1 MLQRRSARTEPQ
13 YLVTAATSERS
24 FLVTAGLW
32 GVAPTRDR
40 APLAARLREAGARA
54 AAWALFI
61 AAALT
66 WRTGALPEDPLP
78 EIADPRASAI
88 FQPLAPPDPGVQIHR
103 VTAYCACPL
112 CCGRWSDGVTA
123 SGRYAEEG
131 RTAAA
136 DTSIWDIG
144 TCLEVPGIGR
154 REVEDT
160 GSAMIGRRLD
170 IYFESHEEALL
181 FGVRFLPLRRC

>member
-1 MLQRRSARTEPQ
+1 M
-13 YLVTAATSERS
+13 
-24 FLVTAGLW
+24 
-32 GVAPTRDR
+32 
-40 APLAARLREAGARA
+40 RA

-78 EIADPRASAI
+78 DIADPRTAAI
-88 FQPLAPPDPGVQIHR
+88 FQPLAPPDREVQIHR
-103 VTAYCACPL
+103 VTAYCSCPV
-112 CCGRWSDGVTA
+112 CCGRWSDGITA
-123 SGRYAEEG
+123 SGRQAVPG

-136 DTSIWDIG
+136 DTSIWGIG
-144 TCLEVPGIGR
+144 TCLDIPGVGR

-160 GSAMIGRRLD
+160 GSAMVGRRLD

-181 FGVRFLPLRRC
+181 FGVRFLPLRKCRAKRAPAPLGGSQRVQAPTRPRQGSALDSSA